1 MAGSSPVT
9 PPPPLPLHDMGDSP
23 STAPEKGGGFVLEL
37 ERRNILL
44 SRGIHKQAQLLKE
57 LDAEMA
63 AVEVRCVPACPQ
75 CHSLRYQYTRSPFP
89 PTHTRPHPTPVPYNR
104 PSW

>member
-63 AVEVRCVPACPQ
+63 AVEVRCVPACPPQ
-75 CHSLRYQYTRSPFP
+75 PALPVCTFSI
-89 PTHTRPHPTPVPYNR
+89 PTHPHTSPPHTRAI
-104 PSW
+104 